1 MTASE
6 KTLMIARESG
16 SLQRYSLPLVA
27 MMTKHSLPSRPHHI
41 AINCNSSLLSVIDV
55 TGLLQFVDL
64 DGSRGGN
71 EGDVLRFERKD
82 VWDMKWANDNADLFA
97 MMEKTRMY
105 IFRNLE
111 PEEPI
116 LSAGYICS
124 FRDLEIRAVLLD
136 EVLREPDSPSNDH
149 ILDLEVK
156 SLRDTRDILEKVGLT
171 EAMAF

>member
-1 MTASE
+1 M
-6 KTLMIARESG
+6 
-16 SLQRYSLPLVA
+16 
-27 MMTKHSLPSRPHHI
+27 
-41 AINCNSSLLSVIDV
+41 
-55 TGLLQFVDL
+55 TGLLQFVEL
-64 DGSRGGN
+64 DSGSGKSS
-71 EGDVLRFERKD
+71 VMKFERKD
-82 VWDMKWANDNADLFA
+82 VWDMKWAEDNPALFA

-105 IFRNLE
+105 IFRNME

-124 FRDLEIRAVLLD
+124 FRGAMILMNEWNHSFSDITHNLIHNSSTSDLEIRAVLLD

-171 EAMAF
+171 EAMAFIEDNHHPRKA